1 MHGSLTTLAV
11 MAVLVTGPMAAPV
24 SAQPAPDAVK
34 AAFVFNVLNFV
45 EWPSRSGTN
54 APLRIAVIAPQPP
67 AAFVA
72 GLKGRSI
79 RGRTIAVQTYDNID
93 ALEQPEVVFI
103 SAESSSQLA
112 SLLKKVDGRPVLSI
126 SEQSLSAP
134 VDSTVALGI
143 VDTRLAFAVNLDVAD
158 ASGLQFSPN
167 LLKLAKSVKSARA
180 KTR

>member
-1 MHGSLTTLAV
+1 MHSSLTTLAL
-11 MAVLVTGPMAAPV
+11 MAVLVTGPMDARASAQAAPET
-24 SAQPAPDAVK
+24 VK

-45 EWPSRSGTN
+45 EWPSQVGTN
-54 APLRIAVIAPQPP
+54 APLRIAVIAPKPP
-67 AAFVA
+67 TAFVA

-79 RGRTIAVQTYDNID
+79 RGRTLAVQTYDSIE
-93 ALEQPEVVFI
+93 ALDQPEVVFV
-103 SAESSSQLA
+103 SAESSAQLT
-112 SLLKKVDGRPVLSI
+112 SLLKKVEGRPVLSI

-134 VDSTVALGI
+134 VESTVALGI